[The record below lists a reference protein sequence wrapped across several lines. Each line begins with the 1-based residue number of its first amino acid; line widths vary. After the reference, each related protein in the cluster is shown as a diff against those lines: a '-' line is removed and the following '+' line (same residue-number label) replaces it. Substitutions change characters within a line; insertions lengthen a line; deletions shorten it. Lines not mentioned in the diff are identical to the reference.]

1 MLLDDLAK
9 TRQFGAY
16 TFFLTCSAAEFHWT
30 EIIQVVDCQ
39 YGQILTDEQVI
50 AMDWSTKVNYLK
62 RNPFTVASQ
71 IDYVFKQLWGKVI
84 LSGMHPIGQILNF
97 DDQRE
102 FQSRATEHTH
112 APIHIVDSPKIDEN
126 EESEVVEFIG
136 YVTCALPDDT
146 KYPEISNLLKKVW
159 THYHTTTCRKKKV
172 VVCRFNSP
180 WAPSDKTRIV
190 RSAENIDETIVRQ
203 RKKLIYKVLSY
214 IVK

>member
-1 MLLDDLAK
+1 MLLDVLAK
-9 TRQFGAY
+9 TRQFGVY

-39 YGQILTDEQVI
+39 YRQTLTDEQVN

-62 RNPFTVASQ
+62 RNPFTVATQ

-84 LSGMHPIGQILNF
+84 LKGMHPIGQILNF

-102 FQSRATEHTH
+102 FQSRGTEHTH
-112 APIHIVDSPKIDEN
+112 APIHIVNSPKIGEN
-126 EESEVVEFIG
+126 EDSEVVEFIDS

-146 KYPEISNLLKKVW
+146 KYPEISNLLKKVR

-172 VVCRFNSP
+172 V
-180 WAPSDKTRIV
+180 
-190 RSAENIDETIVRQ
+190 
-203 RKKLIYKVLSY
+203 
-214 IVK
+214 